1 MYLMDTKHYYINHLL
16 FEWEKFY
23 EVCEPA
29 IQMQLQHQCI

>member
-16 FEWEKFY
+16 SEFY